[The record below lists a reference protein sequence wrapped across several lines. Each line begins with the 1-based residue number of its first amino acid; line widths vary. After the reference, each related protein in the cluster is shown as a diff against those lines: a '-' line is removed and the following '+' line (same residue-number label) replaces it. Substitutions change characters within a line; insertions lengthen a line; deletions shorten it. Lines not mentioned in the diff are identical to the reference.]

1 MPPATVRPARLSE
14 RFAPT
19 VTALAAAVAPAS
31 LRVLTAPPLVSDKA
45 EAETTLPAG
54 RVQTERSAPTL
65 PLSGRLSVTT
75 LVTLSIAVM
84 VLPAVTPRP
93 VTYWPTTRFAT
104 SATVTVEPPT
114 LPVVAV
120 RVAAATSG
128 EVSDPVAAT

>member
-1 MPPATVRPARLSE
+1 MPPATMRPARLSE

-84 VLPAVTPRP
+84 VLPAVTPAP
-93 VTYWPTTRFAT
+93 VTTWPTARLAT

-120 RVAAATSG
+120 RVAVATNG
-128 EVSDPVAAT
+128 EASEPVAAT

>member
-1 MPPATVRPARLSE
+1 MPPATRRPARLRE

-31 LRVLTAPPLVSDKA
+31 LRVLTAPPLVSDRA
-45 EAETTLPAG
+45 EAETTLPADG
-54 RVQTERSAPTL
+54 VQTERSAPTL
-65 PLSGRLSVTT
+65 PLSGRLRVRTR
-75 LVTLSIAVM
+75 LAELIAVM

-93 VTYWPTTRFAT
+93 VTYWPTASPVT
-104 SATVTVEPPT
+104 SATVTVELLT

-128 EVSDPVAAT
+128 EVSAPVAAT